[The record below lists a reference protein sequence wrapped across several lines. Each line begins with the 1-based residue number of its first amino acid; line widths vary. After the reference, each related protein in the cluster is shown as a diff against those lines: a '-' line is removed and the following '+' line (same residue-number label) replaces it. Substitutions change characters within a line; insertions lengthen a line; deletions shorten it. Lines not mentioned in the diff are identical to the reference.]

1 MTPQQRRH
9 LTDLIHAAFERA
21 QQQGTT
27 PPIDLAPFGLLLR
40 QLEPGFSHQSYG
52 HEKLLYL
59 LRNEFEDLLH
69 IRKDAQSVP
78 PRYAVSLRQ
87 GLQAG
92 RCTTAPPQPRVEVT
106 PPVIDKALVDNSLL
120 EQFLER
126 LAATSATTDQRL
138 NDMERQLRHMANELE
153 QSRANEAN
161 LNQRIKSQE
170 GNSCQHSIDIKKIK
184 DSELLLSK
192 GLININQQIQKINSE
207 LEQGRF
213 NDVELNKKIKEQDI
227 NFRKTLEDCKM
238 KKISK
243 DSSGN
248 DSKQKLIESTS
259 DLSNTMR
266 RLSFLRSWG

>member
-59 LRNEFEDLLH
+59 LRNEFDELLH

-92 RCTTAPPQPRVEVT
+92 RRTTAPPQPRVAVT
-106 PPVIDKALVDNSLL
+106 PPVIDMALVDNSLL
-120 EQFLER
+120 EQFLQR

-153 QSRANEAN
+153 QSRANEVN
-161 LNQRIKSQE
+161 LNQKIKSQE
-170 GNSCQHSIDIKKIK
+170 DSSHKNSINIKKIK
-184 DSELLLSK
+184 DNDLLLSK
-192 GLININQQIQKINSE
+192 ELINIRQQIRQMVSGFEKIRFNEIDFDEEIKARKVNSE
-207 LEQGRF
+207 KVLE
-213 NDVELNKKIKEQDI
+213 NH
-227 NFRKTLEDCKM
+227 KM
-238 KKISK
+238 KKSTN
-243 DSSGN
+243 SSLEVN
-248 DSKQKLIESTS
+248 SKQ
-259 DLSNTMR
+259 
-266 RLSFLRSWG
+266 SFFGLLARMP

>member
-120 EQFLER
+120 EQFLQR
-126 LAATSATTDQRL
+126 LATTSATTDQRL

-161 LNQRIKSQE
+161 LNQKIKSQE
-170 GNSCQHSIDIKKIK
+170 DNFFQNSIDIREIKNNDLLLIKELMNVRQQIRQMASELENIRFGEIELDKKIK
-184 DSELLLSK
+184 A
-192 GLININQQIQKINSE
+192 QKVNSE
-207 LEQGRF
+207 KVLE
-213 NDVELNKKIKEQDI
+213 NY
-227 NFRKTLEDCKM
+227 KM
-238 KKISK
+238 KK
-243 DSSGN
+243 
-248 DSKQKLIESTS
+248 STS
-259 DLSNTMR
+259 SSLNGNSKPSFFDILSRM
-266 RLSFLRSWG
+266 

>member
-92 RCTTAPPQPRVEVT
+92 RRTTAPPQPRVAVT
-106 PPVIDKALVDNSLL
+106 PPVIDTALVDNSLL
-120 EQFLER
+120 EQFLQR

-153 QSRANEAN
+153 QSRANEVN
-161 LNQRIKSQE
+161 LNQKIKSQE
-170 GNSCQHSIDIKKIK
+170 DSSRQNSIDIKKIK
-184 DSELLLSK
+184 DSELLLSEE
-192 GLININQQIQKINSE
+192 LISVRRRIRQMTNE
-207 LEQGRF
+207 LEQSRV
-213 NDVELNKKIKEQDI
+213 NEMELNNKIQEQDI
-227 NFRKTLEDCKM
+227 NFKKALEDCKV
-238 KKISK
+238 KKISN

-248 DSKQKLIESTS
+248 DLKTRSFESPLMAS
-259 DLSNTMR
+259 LFGS
-266 RLSFLRSWG
+266 LKK